1 MVRDY
6 VRAGGEL
13 PENLVVR
20 VSATMIDGAP
30 PKAWPLTSTV
40 VSHGARDAVAG
51 HTCPAQQQ
59 GNVCGACRACWSKD
73 VPNVAYPVH

>member
-1 MVRDY
+1 MTMVRDY
-6 VRAGGEL
+6 VRGGGVL
-13 PENLVVR
+13 PDNLVVR
-20 VSATMIDGAP
+20 VSATMIDGAA

-40 VSHGARDAVAG
+40 VSHDGIAEG
-51 HTCPAQQQ
+51 HSCPARHQ